1 MLICFFSRLVFEWTR
16 RCETGSSE
24 GDDEDCKTPPLDLK
38 LWPWKGVSEKQ
49 DSGFSSDGNQGVYFR
64 NEHPLLKSPFR
75 PFSTRRQEHD
85 PENPM
90 APYTPNPADRL
101 LLVSKTRDMISSKRI
116 EDVKSRR
123 EKVANDQRRLQSP
136 FKPFRRDNMVDS
148 GRQSRLDRISEEDA
162 GDRENFVMGPSR
174 NPYIRF
180 SGRNNVSPEL
190 LQLKPAEVAAG
201 IASMES
207 YGYRPRNSGSR
218 MQRTMRPPG
227 QRNKQRPSET
237 QTKEPRRQQHSAES
251 PESPERAQKQGRDE
265 QQVTQS
271 GRTTR
276 PVGNDKEP
284 LHSTKTPRTHG
295 GSKDQQAKKTH
306 NEAASKTTVVQGADQ
321 DRGLSSKPQ
330 RKSQPPATNNNAPK
344 GKQLLNRKD
353 PKPVSNSND
362 WIMQAKD
369 ISTIAQK
376 PGKNAEAASTENGG
390 KPGLS
395 KTNSLRNKAAPT
407 VVTKQTPATSA
418 PGRDRFQTSTAH
430 AYVRNTVKPAAR
442 RSGPSS
448 TPSAAAKAIVHTG
461 TSSRKHQKSTR
472 PTPPS
477 RRLNPYRPK
486 PTSST
491 SSPSS
496 STTTTPRLL
505 QTAATEEESSSAKN
519 ATISATTTTS
529 TRTSKAT
536 TVKTGWG
543 PMQNNRFVTWIPAT
557 PASKW
562 VKAKARH
569 RATDKS
575 SKPQLQSPFAKA
587 KAKASSD
594 KLKNTMLQ
602 KGEKKDYFPQA
613 KASQSTGRK
622 EGGAPAV
629 VRKDNTP
636 SVQRSRIP
644 QETRKSPSSPF
655 RQSQRVVN
663 NNRSL
668 SVRKDLQRPT
678 GNKNAEGASKGVPKA
693 VRTPSPVSKKHKESP
708 FVNSK
713 SKPSLGKI
721 SLGQTANTE
730 DVNFKTKPTN
740 RSSLNPA
747 NPILLHKMQQ
757 DWLKMQNLKTHFNL
771 LLGNGETGVQNDLY
785 SQKAERT
792 LSKQSTDKDKLVRT
806 SAGTQNEAERDH
818 KGKRLDITK
827 NRPQSAL
834 KRTSVA
840 SSLKQYITTKL
851 PEDKRT
857 TAAEDKPIDSPYKQQ
872 ANARSETEGSK
883 SRASFNS
890 TTTGNEQSPA
900 STHDASPVTKRVNRK
915 ETAAMSS
922 PVKTKAK
929 ESKNSSQTSGVNSN
943 KKKLSP
949 FLPPNSGNTKVRALG
964 HKESTKDL
972 NTITETTASPKTT
985 FQEPASS
992 KYIKSQVKPER
1003 QSPFSKKAPDTKQ
1016 SSGKT
1021 NVVVQGK
1028 ETGEQLKEGNSGK
1041 IQWVRPS
1048 GSKIVNP
1055 FVLST
1060 TQISPKYTK
1069 ESDILLRA
1077 EKNRKTPKKSGKVNA
1092 KQQQNVQFVRPTD
1105 NDRPLSSNEASIS
1118 SVKGSPFAPKSDK
1131 SDVLSDKTKVSSIK
1145 GSPSAPMSDKP
1156 GVLSNKTGAV
1166 LDKASPFAPNK
1177 PGVLS
1182 NKAKVSSVK
1191 GSPFA
1196 PKSDKSG
1203 VLSNKPGVVS
1213 VKASPFA
1220 PKSNKSGVLPNK
1232 TKVSSIK
1239 TSPFAPKPDKPGG
1252 LANQTSVVSG
1262 KISPFAPKADK
1273 NSQQGNKTPS
1283 LGFSKNS
1290 RFPNKDR
1297 QRQKQ
1302 DTAKKTTFLKAV
1314 QLHVQTTPT
1323 TKMAVTSDVKSAP
1336 QSVDTEKEDRA
1347 EFSSVREESMKRVR
1361 TQTFRTPTAIMWYVT
1376 THPAYTKT
1384 THQLPKPPL
1393 TNIEIKV
1400 PNDVAVESTI
1410 QIHPSSGFVHHQEK
1424 KYRVPTMSSD
1434 VSMQKDYKKIVL
1446 ERVVQ
1451 QEKTEEK
1458 RKRKYRPGGLKS
1470 RLELVSS
1477 MSEKTESESNETKKH
1492 GNKSKPNPHK
1502 PTPSTQGT
1510 FELNGAEL
1518 ERSDKSDE
1526 EQDLGDKMNS
1536 VAEKPKLS
1544 PFSPPTKVRNNQSSF
1559 KVSVKRTTKPFERQV
1574 KPNVVKESSAV
1585 EKTINVPPTVGSVIN
1600 STEASGQ
1607 ASEIQRGLSTNDFG
1621 NVPNPQSGKTTKA
1634 NDDHENKTNPLQDG
1648 LQKFFAQLKANTD
1661 ELFNAKRK
1669 MKTTVVGA
1677 KMNSVPATSETK
1689 TTKHSNNPNS
1699 KFVPGSVLLKTY
1711 TKTNDSKK
1719 LHVNKISQAGIPY
1732 LNDIS
1737 NDLASDPE
1745 NPPSIQSPPR
1755 NFVIPDRTQTQAT
1768 IILHQPKGRVSSL
1781 YTSGKNGSVVDPR
1794 LLNKERVTAAPRIGV
1809 KTRER
1814 QRHGNSKQNPG
1825 KTVSASAVPVTQHVA
1840 QSSNET
1846 RKEASEAISNST
1858 IKTEM
1863 NLSRGSELPSTV
1875 VNKTMSDSVTSLS
1888 VEAVLKDSQARNRNL
1903 NASVTSVET
1912 STLDVSITQA
1922 NATADGVHLRVTD
1935 SPQTHPSGPQNI
1947 SSRTNILQAT
1957 SPSSSP
1963 DTAAFS
1969 KSRSSKLDMSSKV
1982 EAVQSIKD
1990 SLTTIKQNVHNL
2002 AAKHS
2007 TTSTRHTTS
2016 QPASTDSIV
2025 PDLEQNPAVAKT
2037 ASAKS
2042 SQESSPAF
2050 VRYSVHTTTIDSQK
2064 ITKSKNTTARAN
2076 SPAWP
2081 MHSSTMSRTTG
2092 KTAPTTAERLTKG
2105 DQTETTLL
2113 RLTQGSATAST
2124 VFTTQSTTAEG
2135 QERTDSDRSTS
2146 EMKDTGT
2153 SEEIESKH
2161 TNSPTAASVTG
2172 ETMTTI
2178 LQTLRSKIDGI
2189 STTIKNMMYA
2199 TSSMNSL
2206 SLNENATHGSLPQE
2220 IFNDSKLKN
2229 GNSSAVLQARTKTST
2244 TTSPL
2249 SNSTILSIN
2258 STDIEANF
2266 TTEEPKS
2273 NQAVTKS
2280 AARPEDIVPLKAPK
2294 TNPLAA
2300 LFSSLSRII
2309 SNSLG
2314 LRKKANATSP
2324 SVVEDLK
2331 TFVNKSEAA
2340 QNKTQ
2345 TLPTPLAP
2353 NLNSSTTEGPERNS
2367 TGPWLVTAS
2376 VNVSSTDVSAA
2387 AGRTVK
2393 PGSNLGE
2400 RVTST
2405 VASEG
2410 VTSVSNSTTASA
2422 ENGGTSAVGS
2432 VSSSGPSSQEIST
2445 AGSTAK
2451 STNVTSRSATQNQDE
2466 TNGSTTPP
2474 EKSTTLKK
2482 IMLTLP
2488 DWVTFPNKF
2497 QDLVK
2502 KAGLVT
2508 RSQTSTTMTKTTT
2521 ASRTTSANKV
2531 VSSTVIPK
2539 TTKKRK
2545 NKSKGKKKKSKP
2557 AVHKAPTVKPFLKG
2571 FMLNSLLPKDI
2582 LSKLSG
2588 EKIGKKSNTIHK
2600 TQHQNTVTP
2609 VKVAKEDATKA
2620 NEKKVD
2626 KKIKVA
2632 QDKKKLLKK
2641 VRVFP
2646 TLPSWKDLQ
2655 NSSAP
2660 GPKVMVPKKGLF
2672 VPRFIHHGDD
2682 YTNGTQRRPGLSGSE
2697 ARHVSLRVQQMSV
2710 GTVFSRYWPAILGLT
2725 VGTVFLVVALLTSLA
2740 CRQQRSVV

>member
-1 MLICFFSRLVFEWTR
+1 
-16 RCETGSSE
+16 
-24 GDDEDCKTPPLDLK
+24 
-38 LWPWKGVSEKQ
+38 
-49 DSGFSSDGNQGVYFR
+49 
-64 NEHPLLKSPFR
+64 
-75 PFSTRRQEHD
+75 
-85 PENPM
+85 M

-101 LLVSKTRDMISSKRI
+101 LLVSKTRDMIGSKRI

-123 EKVANDQRRLQSP
+123 EKVAIDQRRLQSP
-136 FKPFRRDNMVDS
+136 FKPFRRDSMVDGGS
-148 GRQSRLDRISEEDA
+148 QSRLDRIPEDDA
-162 GDRENFVMGPSR
+162 RDHGNFVMGPSR

-180 SGRNNVSPEL
+180 SGRNSVSPEP
-190 LQLKPAEVAAG
+190 LQSKPAEVAAG

-237 QTKEPRRQQHSAES
+237 QTKEPLRKQRPAES
-251 PESPERAQKQGRDE
+251 PESPKRAQKQGRDE
-265 QQVTQS
+265 QQVTRS

-295 GSKDQQAKKTH
+295 GSQGQQAKKTH

-321 DRGLSSKPQ
+321 DRGLRSKPQ
-330 RKSQPPATNNNAPK
+330 RKSQSPATNNSAPK
-344 GKQLLNRKD
+344 QKQLPNRKD
-353 PKPVSNSND
+353 TKPVSNGND

-376 PGKNAEAASTENGG
+376 PEKNAEAASSQNGG

-395 KTNSLRNKAAPT
+395 KTGSLRNKAAPS
-407 VVTKQTPATSA
+407 VVTTQTPTMSA
-418 PGRDRFQTSTAH
+418 PRRDRFQTSTAH

-442 RSGPSS
+442 RSGSSS
-448 TPSAAAKAIVHTG
+448 TPSAAAKAIVHIG
-461 TSSRKHQKSTR
+461 TSSRKHQKPTR

-505 QTAATEEESSSAKN
+505 QTATREEKSSSARD
-519 ATISATTTTS
+519 ATIPATTTTS
-529 TRTSKAT
+529 TRTSKAA
-536 TVKTGWG
+536 TVKIGWG

-602 KGEKKDYFPQA
+602 KGEKKDYFAQA
-613 KASQSTGRK
+613 KASQDTTRRK
-622 EGGAPAV
+622 GGAPAV
-629 VRKDNTP
+629 VRKDKTP
-636 SVQRSRIP
+636 SVQRSRVP

-655 RQSQRVVN
+655 RQSQRVVY
-663 NNRSL
+663 NNRPV
-668 SVRKDLQRPT
+668 SVRKDMQRPT

-693 VRTPSPVSKKHKESP
+693 VRTPSPVSTKHKESP
-708 FVNSK
+708 FINTK

-721 SLGQTANTE
+721 SLGQTTHTE
-730 DVNFKTKPTN
+730 DVNSKTKPTS
-740 RSSLNPA
+740 RSLNPA

-757 DWLKMQNLKTHFNL
+757 DWLKMQNKKHFNL

-792 LSKQSTDKDKLVRT
+792 LSKQSTDNDKLVRT
-806 SAGTQNEAERDH
+806 SAGTQNEAPKDH
-818 KGKRLDITK
+818 KGRRLDSTR
-827 NRPQSAL
+827 NRSQAVL

-840 SSLKQYITTKL
+840 NSLKQYITTKL

-857 TAAEDKPIDSPYKQQ
+857 TAAEDKPIDSPFKQQ

-890 TTTGNEQSPA
+890 TKAGKKQSPA
-900 STHDASPVTKRVNRK
+900 STHHASPVTKRVNGK
-915 ETAAMSS
+915 ETAAKSS
-922 PVKTKAK
+922 SMKTKAK
-929 ESKNSSQTSGVNSN
+929 ESKNSTQTSGVNSN

-949 FLPPNSGNTKVRALG
+949 FLPPDSGNTKVRALG
-964 HKESTKDL
+964 HKESSKDL

-992 KYIKSQVKPER
+992 KYLKSKVKPER
-1003 QSPFSKKAPDTKQ
+1003 QSPFSKKAPNTKQ

-1028 ETGEQLKEGNSGK
+1028 EIEEQLKEGNSGK
-1041 IQWVRPS
+1041 IQRVKPS

-1055 FVLST
+1055 FILST
-1060 TQISPKYTK
+1060 TQMSPKYTK
-1069 ESDILLRA
+1069 KSEALLRA
-1077 EKNRKTPKKSGKVNA
+1077 EKNRKMPKKSAKVNA
-1092 KQQQNVQFVRPTD
+1092 KQQQNVPFVRPTD

-1131 SDVLSDKTKVSSIK
+1131 SDVLSDKIKVSSVK
-1145 GSPSAPMSDKP
+1145 GSPFAPKSDKP
-1156 GVLSNKTGAV
+1156 GDLSNKTGVV
-1166 LDKASPFAPNK
+1166 LVKASPFAPNK

-1182 NKAKVSSVK
+1182 NKTKVSSVK
-1191 GSPFA
+1191 GSPFT

-1220 PKSNKSGVLPNK
+1220 PKSNKPGVLSKK

-1239 TSPFAPKPDKPGG
+1239 TSPFSPKSDKPGG

-1273 NSQQGNKTPS
+1273 NNQQGNKTPS
-1283 LGFSKNS
+1283 LVFSKNS

-1297 QRQKQ
+1297 LRQKQ
-1302 DTAKKTTFLKAV
+1302 DTAKKNTFLKAV
-1314 QLHVQTTPT
+1314 QQQVQTTPN
-1323 TKMAVTSDVKSAP
+1323 TKTAVTSDVKSTP
-1336 QSVDTEKEDRA
+1336 QPADTEKEDRA
-1347 EFSSVREESMKRVR
+1347 EYSSVREESMKRVR

-1400 PNDVAVESTI
+1400 PNDITVESTI

-1434 VSMQKDYKKIVL
+1434 VSMQKDYEKIVL
-1446 ERVVQ
+1446 ERVVK

-1458 RKRKYRPGGLKS
+1458 KKRKYRPGGLKS
-1470 RLELVSS
+1470 RLELASS
-1477 MSEKTESESNETKKH
+1477 MSEKIESESNETKKH
-1492 GNKSKPNPHK
+1492 GHESKPNPHK

-1510 FELNGAEL
+1510 FEPNAAEL
-1518 ERSDKSDE
+1518 EKSDKSDE
-1526 EQDLGDKMNS
+1526 EQDLGDMTNS
-1536 VAEKPKLS
+1536 VAAKPKLS
-1544 PFSPPTKVRNNQSSF
+1544 PFSPPTKVRNDQSSL
-1559 KVSVKRTTKPFERQV
+1559 KVPVERTTKPFERQV

-1585 EKTINVPPTVGSVIN
+1585 EKTTEVPPTVGSVIN
-1600 STEASGQ
+1600 STKTSGQ
-1607 ASEIQRGLSTNDFG
+1607 ASEIQRELPTHDIG

-1634 NDDHENKTNPLQDG
+1634 NDDHKNKTNALQDG

-1661 ELFNAKRK
+1661 ELFNTKRK

-1677 KMNSVPATSETK
+1677 KMDSVPATSETK
-1689 TTKHSNNPNS
+1689 TTKDSNIPNS
-1699 KFVPGSVLLKTY
+1699 KFQTD

-1719 LHVNKISQAGIPY
+1719 LHVNEISPAGIPY
-1732 LNDIS
+1732 LNDIA

-1745 NPPSIQSPPR
+1745 NLPSIQSPPR
-1755 NFVIPDRTQTQAT
+1755 NLVIPERTQTQAT
-1768 IILHQPKGRVSSL
+1768 IILHQSKGRVSSL

-1794 LLNKERVTAAPRIGV
+1794 LLNNERVTAAPRIGV
-1809 KTRER
+1809 KTREQ
-1814 QRHGNSKQNPG
+1814 QRHGHSKQNPG
-1825 KTVSASAVPVTQHVA
+1825 KTVFTSAVPVTQHVA

-1846 RKEASEAISNST
+1846 RMKASGTISNST
-1858 IKTEM
+1858 IKTET

-1875 VNKTMSDSVTSLS
+1875 VSKTMSGGVTSVS
-1888 VEAVLKDSQARNRNL
+1888 VEVVLNDSQTRNR
-1903 NASVTSVET
+1903 NASVTNVEN
-1912 STLDVSITQA
+1912 STLPVSITQA
-1922 NATADGVHLRVTD
+1922 TATADGVHLRNTD

-1947 SSRTNILQAT
+1947 SSRTKILQAT
-1957 SPSSSP
+1957 TPSSSP
-1963 DTAAFS
+1963 ETAAFS

-1982 EAVQSIKD
+1982 ETVQSIKD

-2002 AAKHS
+2002 AAKHT

-2025 PDLEQNPAVAKT
+2025 PDSEQNPAVAKT

-2064 ITKSKNTTARAN
+2064 ITTSKNTTARTN
-2076 SPAWP
+2076 SPAGS

-2092 KTAPTTAERLTKG
+2092 KTAPTTAERRTKG
-2105 DQTETTLL
+2105 NQTETTLL
-2113 RLTQGSATAST
+2113 RLTQGNATAST
-2124 VFTTQSTTAEG
+2124 VFTTLSTTAEG

-2146 EMKDTGT
+2146 EIKDTGT
-2153 SEEIESKH
+2153 STAEEIESKH

-2178 LQTLRSKIDGI
+2178 LQTLRSQIDGI

-2199 TSSMNSL
+2199 TSSINPL
-2206 SLNENATHGSLPQE
+2206 SLNENATHRSLPQE
-2220 IFNDSKLKN
+2220 TFSDSKLKN
-2229 GNSSAVLQARTKTST
+2229 GNSSAVLQARTKTAT

-2273 NQAVTKS
+2273 NQTATKS
-2280 AARPEDIVPLKAPK
+2280 AAGPEDVVPLKAPK

-2309 SNSLG
+2309 SKSLG
-2314 LRKKANATSP
+2314 LEKKGNDTSS
-2324 SVVEDLK
+2324 SVFEDLK
-2331 TFVNKSEAA
+2331 TFVNKSDAV

-2345 TLPTPLAP
+2345 TLSTPLAP

-2367 TGPWLVTAS
+2367 TASWLVTGS
-2376 VNVSSTDVSAA
+2376 VNVSSTHVSAA

-2410 VTSVSNSTTASA
+2410 VSSVSNGTTTSA
-2422 ENGGTSAVGS
+2422 ENGGMSAVGS

-2445 AGSTAK
+2445 TGSTAK
-2451 STNVTSRSATQNQDE
+2451 STNVTSSSATQNRDE
-2466 TNGSTTPP
+2466 MNGSTLPP
-2474 EKSTTLKK
+2474 EQSTTPKK

-2508 RSQTSTTMTKTTT
+2508 RSQTSTTMTTTTT
-2521 ASRTTSANKV
+2521 ASRTTSANKI
-2531 VSSTVIPK
+2531 VSSTVMPK

-2545 NKSKGKKKKSKP
+2545 NKSKGKEKKSKP
-2557 AVHKAPTVKPFLKG
+2557 AVHKASTVKPFLKG

-2588 EKIGKKSNTIHK
+2588 KKLGKKSNTVHK
-2600 TQHQNTVTP
+2600 KQHQNTVTP
-2609 VKVAKEDATKA
+2609 VKVAKEDAPKA

-2626 KKIKVA
+2626 KKVKVA
-2632 QDKKKLLKK
+2632 QEKKKLLKK

-2655 NSSAP
+2655 NSSAA

>member
-1 MLICFFSRLVFEWTR
+1 MFEWTR

-101 LLVSKTRDMISSKRI
+101 LLVSKTRDMIGSKRI

-162 GDRENFVMGPSR
+162 GDRGNFVMGPSR

-190 LQLKPAEVAAG
+190 LQSKPAEVAAG

-227 QRNKQRPSET
+227 QRNKQRSSET
-237 QTKEPRRQQHSAES
+237 QTKEPRRKQHPAES
-251 PESPERAQKQGRDE
+251 PESTERAQKQGRDE
-265 QQVTQS
+265 QQVTRS

-276 PVGNDKEP
+276 RVGNDKEL
-284 LHSTKTPRTHG
+284 LHSTKTPRTYG

-330 RKSQPPATNNNAPK
+330 RKSQSPATNNNAPK
-344 GKQLLNRKD
+344 GKQLPSRKD
-353 PKPVSNSND
+353 TKPVSNSND

-369 ISTIAQK
+369 VSTIAQK
-376 PGKNAEAASTENGG
+376 PASSQNDGKHGF
-390 KPGLS
+390 S
-395 KTNSLRNKAAPT
+395 KTDSLRNKAAPT
-407 VVTKQTPATSA
+407 VVAKQTPAVSA

-430 AYVRNTVKPAAR
+430 TYVRNTVNPAAR

-505 QTAATEEESSSAKN
+505 QTAAREEESSSAQN
-519 ATISATTTTS
+519 ATIPATTTTS

-536 TVKTGWG
+536 TVKIGWG

-562 VKAKARH
+562 VTAKARH
-569 RATDKS
+569 RATDRS

-594 KLKNTMLQ
+594 KLKNMMLR

-636 SVQRSRIP
+636 SVLRSRVP

-663 NNRSL
+663 NNRPL

-693 VRTPSPVSKKHKESP
+693 VRTPSPVSKKHKGSP
-708 FVNSK
+708 FVNIK
-713 SKPSLGKI
+713 SKPSLEKI

-730 DVNFKTKPTN
+730 DVNSKTKPTN

-757 DWLKMQNLKTHFNL
+757 DWLKMQNRKTHFNL

-785 SQKAERT
+785 SQKGERT
-792 LSKQSTDKDKLVRT
+792 LSKQSTDKDKLVRI
-806 SAGTQNEAERDH
+806 SAGTQNEAERDR

-840 SSLKQYITTKL
+840 NSLKQYITTKL

-857 TAAEDKPIDSPYKQQ
+857 TAAEDKPIDSPHKQQ

-883 SRASFNS
+883 SRTSFNS
-890 TTTGNEQSPA
+890 TKTGNEQSPA

-915 ETAAMSS
+915 ETAATSS
-922 PVKTKAK
+922 SVKTKAK

-949 FLPPNSGNTKVRALG
+949 FLPPNSGNTKVRDLG

-985 FQEPASS
+985 FQEPVSS
-992 KYIKSQVKPER
+992 KYIKSKVKPER

-1016 SSGKT
+1016 SSGKI

-1028 ETGEQLKEGNSGK
+1028 ETGEQLKESNSGK
-1041 IQWVRPS
+1041 IQRVRPS

-1060 TQISPKYTK
+1060 TQMRPKYTK
-1069 ESDILLRA
+1069 KSETLLRA
-1077 EKNRKTPKKSGKVNA
+1077 EKNRKTPKKSGKDNA

-1145 GSPSAPMSDKP
+1145 GSPSAPVSDEP
-1156 GVLSNKTGAV
+1156 DVLSNKTGVV

-1177 PGVLS
+1177 TGVLS
-1182 NKAKVSSVK
+1182 NKTKVSSVK

-1196 PKSDKSG
+1196 PKSG

-1220 PKSNKSGVLPNK
+1220 PKSNKPGVLSNK

-1239 TSPFAPKPDKPGG
+1239 TSPFAPKPNKPGG
-1252 LANQTSVVSG
+1252 LANQTSVSG
-1262 KISPFAPKADK
+1262 KISPFAPKADTT
-1273 NSQQGNKTPS
+1273 SQQGNKTPS
-1283 LGFSKNS
+1283 LVFSKNS

-1302 DTAKKTTFLKAV
+1302 DTAKKNTFLKAV

-1323 TKMAVTSDVKSAP
+1323 TKTTVTSDAKSAP

-1361 TQTFRTPTAIMWYVT
+1361 SQTFRTPTAIMWYVT
-1376 THPAYTKT
+1376 THPAYRKT

-1400 PNDVAVESTI
+1400 PNDVTVESTI

-1424 KYRVPTMSSD
+1424 KYRVPTMSSG
-1434 VSMQKDYKKIVL
+1434 VSIQKDYKKIVL
-1446 ERVVQ
+1446 ERVVK

-1458 RKRKYRPGGLKS
+1458 KKRKYRPGGLKS

-1477 MSEKTESESNETKKH
+1477 MSEKTESESNETEKH
-1492 GNKSKPNPHK
+1492 GNESKPNPHK
-1502 PTPSTQGT
+1502 PALSTQGT

-1544 PFSPPTKVRNNQSSF
+1544 PFSPPIKVRNNQSSL
-1559 KVSVKRTTKPFERQV
+1559 KVPVERTTKPFERQV
-1574 KPNVVKESSAV
+1574 TPNVVKESSAV

-1607 ASEIQRGLSTNDFG
+1607 ASEIQRGLSTNDIG

-1634 NDDHENKTNPLQDG
+1634 NDDHKNKTNALQDG
-1648 LQKFFAQLKANTD
+1648 LQQFFAQLKANTD
-1661 ELFNAKRK
+1661 EIFNTKRK

-1677 KMNSVPATSETK
+1677 KMDSVPATSETK
-1689 TTKHSNNPNS
+1689 TTKHSNIPNN
-1699 KFVPGSVLLKTY
+1699 
-1711 TKTNDSKK
+1711 KTNDSKK

-1745 NPPSIQSPPR
+1745 NPPSIHSPPQ
-1755 NFVIPDRTQTQAT
+1755 NLVISDRTQTQAT

-1794 LLNKERVTAAPRIGV
+1794 LLDKERVTAAPRIGV
-1809 KTRER
+1809 KTRE
-1814 QRHGNSKQNPG
+1814 QQHHGHSKQNPG
-1825 KTVSASAVPVTQHVA
+1825 KTVSTSAVLVTQHVA
-1840 QSSNET
+1840 RSSNET
-1846 RKEASEAISNST
+1846 RKEASETISNST
-1858 IKTEM
+1858 KKPEM

-1875 VNKTMSDSVTSLS
+1875 VNKTISDSVTSVS
-1888 VEAVLKDSQARNRNL
+1888 VEAVLKDSQTRNLNL

-1922 NATADGVHLRVTD
+1922 NATADGVHLRGTD

-1947 SSRTNILQAT
+1947 SSRTNILQAR
-1957 SPSSSP
+1957 SHSSSP

-1982 EAVQSIKD
+1982 EAAQSIKD

-2025 PDLEQNPAVAKT
+2025 TDSEQDPAVAKT
-2037 ASAKS
+2037 ASTKS

-2050 VRYSVHTTTIDSQK
+2050 VRYSVHTTTIDSKK

-2076 SPAWP
+2076 SPAGP
-2081 MHSSTMSRTTG
+2081 MRSSTMSRTTG

-2146 EMKDTGT
+2146 EMKDTGMST
-2153 SEEIESKH
+2153 AGEIESKH

-2199 TSSMNSL
+2199 TSSMNPL
-2206 SLNENATHGSLPQE
+2206 SLNENATYRSLPQE

-2229 GNSSAVLQARTKTST
+2229 GNSSAVLQARTKTAT
-2244 TTSPL
+2244 TASPL
-2249 SNSTILSIN
+2249 FNSTILSIN

-2266 TTEEPKS
+2266 TTEELKS
-2273 NQAVTKS
+2273 KQTVTKS
-2280 AARPEDIVPLKAPK
+2280 AARPEDVVPLKAPK

-2309 SNSLG
+2309 SKSLG
-2314 LRKKANATSP
+2314 LGKKANATSP
-2324 SVVEDLK
+2324 SVFEDMK

-2345 TLPTPLAP
+2345 TLSTPLAP

-2376 VNVSSTDVSAA
+2376 VNVSSTHVSAA

-2400 RVTST
+2400 RATST

-2410 VTSVSNSTTASA
+2410 VTSVSNGTTTSA
-2422 ENGGTSAVGS
+2422 ENI
-2432 VSSSGPSSQEIST
+2432 VSSSGPSSQEIGT
-2445 AGSTAK
+2445 TGSTAK

-2466 TNGSTTPP
+2466 TNGSTIHP

-2508 RSQTSTTMTKTTT
+2508 RSQTSTTMTTTTT

-2588 EKIGKKSNTIHK
+2588 KKLGKKSNTIHK

-2609 VKVAKEDATKA
+2609 VKVAKEDAPKA
-2620 NEKKVD
+2620 NENKVD
-2626 KKIKVA
+2626 KKVKVA

-2646 TLPSWKDLQ
+2646 TLPSWKDLR